1 MHRGSEPAHL
11 SEDILPANVA
21 EMPDLVRPGE
31 IGPHGGRKVVV
42 GVGNDGDAHWP
53 ILEPKRSARK
63 PGVNPLR

>member
-11 SEDILPANVA
+11 SEDILATNVA
-21 EMPDLVRPGE
+21 EVPDLVRPGE

-42 GVGNDGDAHWP
+42 GVGNDGDAHLP
-53 ILEPKRSARK
+53 ILELKRSARK